1 MEFKMLVQIVNI
13 LKVKISVVVV
23 VVIENAIWPFAVNI
37 YDTVLFF
44 EIIYKKC
51 DINKWGVMVDTQL
64 VYH

>member
-1 MEFKMLVQIVNI
+1 MLF
-13 LKVKISVVVV
+13 
-23 VVIENAIWPFAVNI
+23 WPFAVNI